1 MSMAY
6 TVVALLLLASLAVLF
21 MVWRERESGK
31 RDRAIGYFLDSADAL
46 ELELQ
51 RCKQRMQELQSWVQS
66 LPGAGSREAADRLGA
81 ADAVQVALKQLLG
94 QRLWLKDSADTATLV
109 QIQAANERL
118 DRSRETLANQMSR
131 LEQIREEL
139 ERAAESHARLAAAPR
154 KIDVG
159 GDRHTLH

>member
-6 TVVALLLLASLAVLF
+6 TVLALLLLASLAVMF
-21 MVWRERESGK
+21 MLWREREAGK
-31 RDRAIGYFLDSADAL
+31 RDRAIRYFLDSADAL

-51 RCKQRMQELQSWVQS
+51 RCKQRMQELQAWVAG
-66 LPGAGSREAADRLGA
+66 LPGAGSREAADRLA
-81 ADAVQVALKQLLG
+81 AGDSVQVALKQLLG
-94 QRLWLKDSADTATLV
+94 QRLWLKDSADTATLPE
-109 QIQAANERL
+109 IQAANERL

-139 ERAAESHARLAAAPR
+139 ERAAEAHARMASVPR
-154 KIDVG
+154 KIEVG